1 MSLRTILHRT
11 PDDRARRARTDRSL
25 QRAMSRAVT
34 PSSRDELAQLRN
46 GIR

>member
-1 MSLRTILHRT
+1 MSLRTILHRST
-11 PDDRARRARTDRSL
+11 DDRVRRARTDRSL

-46 GIR
+46 GLR